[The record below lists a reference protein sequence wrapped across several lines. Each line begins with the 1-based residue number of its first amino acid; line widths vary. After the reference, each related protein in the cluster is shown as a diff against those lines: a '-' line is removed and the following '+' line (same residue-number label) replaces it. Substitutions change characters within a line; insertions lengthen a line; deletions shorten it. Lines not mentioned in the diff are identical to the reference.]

1 VILLIFITKI
11 LYNVCFALHE
21 FSSVADIRDGICKVP
36 MVISA
41 LQSNYC
47 HQFLQSTY
55 CYQCFAMCLLSSVLC
70 KVPIVISAL
79 QCAYCHQCFALH
91 LLSSTLWKA
100 PVVIVASQSI
110 LKEWN
115 TFWAL
120 RVLLAV
126 IVKILPEDA
135 GSIFLW
141 NICIYPPQIEF
152 YLLEYCY
159 LDLSVQTTAS
169 VHEWSDCR

>member
-1 VILLIFITKI
+1 MVFAKCLL
-11 LYNVCFALHE
+11 
-21 FSSVADIRDGICKVP
+21 SSVLYKAPI
-36 MVISA
+36 VISA
-41 LQSNYC
+41 LQSTYC
-47 HQFLQSTY
+47 HKCFAKYLSSSVLYKAPIVINALQNTY
-55 CYQCFAMCLLSSVLC
+55 CHKCFAKCLLSSVLC

-120 RVLLAV
+120 RVVLAV
-126 IVKILPEDA
+126 ILKILPKDA

-141 NICIYPPQIEF
+141 NICNCPPQIEF
-152 YLLEYCY
+152 HLSEYCY

-169 VHEWSDCR
+169 AHEWSDCR